1 MTNTAA
7 QRFSPSLG
15 QARHKRVEIKPA
27 PFSLKKAL
35 LNRVKFE
42 SPSSFLSRSSE
53 LLFVIGTIVALAI
66 GMRLSALE
74 QFTPEEGVG
83 YWLGIAGGA
92 AMLLL
97 LLYPLRKRAKFMAN
111 LGSPAAWFSTHM
123 MMGVIGPVL
132 VLYHANF
139 SLGAT
144 NSNVALF
151 SMLFVAISGIAG
163 RYFYGRIHN
172 GLYGAKTNLGELLDS
187 VTALIGEVEKDV
199 GGANGMIAKQLTD
212 FGSRA
217 FDHGDSLSSDFMHI
231 VKLPFA
237 ARFAQSR
244 ILGSV
249 RKAIKT
255 NASTM
260 HWSASEKRAYY
271 RQARHHVGLFMRGV
285 TKASELSF
293 YERLFGLWH
302 VLHVPLFFL
311 LILSGIAHVI
321 AVHLY

>member
-1 MTNTAA
+1 
-7 QRFSPSLG
+7 
-15 QARHKRVEIKPA
+15 VEIKPA
-27 PFSLKKAL
+27 PFSLKRAF
-35 LNRVKFE
+35 LNRVRFE
-42 SPSSFLSRSSE
+42 SPSTFLSRSGE
-53 LLFVIGTIVALAI
+53 KLFVIGTILALAV
-66 GMRLSALE
+66 GVRLSALE

-97 LLYPLRKRAKFMAN
+97 LLYPLRKRAKFMAT

-123 MMGVIGPVL
+123 MLGVIGPVL
-132 VLYHANF
+132 ILYHSNF

-187 VTALIGEVEKDV
+187 VTAQIADVEKDV
-199 GGANGMIAKQLTD
+199 GGANGMIAQQLTD
-212 FGSRA
+212 FGTRA
-217 FDHGDSLSSDFMHI
+217 FQHGDSLVSNLVHAI
-231 VKLPFA
+231 RLPFE
-237 ARFAQSR
+237 ARRARAR
-244 ILGSV
+244 ILGSI
-249 RKAIKT
+249 RHAIKS

-260 HWSASEKRAYY
+260 HWSYAEKRAFYN
-271 RQARHHVGLFMRGV
+271 QARDHVGLFMRGV
-285 TKASELSF
+285 AKAAELSF